1 MIILIIKRELYL
13 KRIRKL
19 INSEDVKI
27 ITGIRRSGKTC
38 LLKLII
44 DELKEFGINDEN
56 IFYIS
61 FESSYYDDIHTYKE
75 LNELIFDLIKDLDE
89 KVYLLFDEI
98 QEVDNW
104 EKSIN
109 SFRVDLNA
117 DIYITGSN
125 SKLLSGELATLL
137 SGRYKTIKLYPFSY
151 KEVLNYHSKEEQLT
165 PQKEQELFYEYLS
178 YGGFPGLLK
187 YDSFEKKESLKDIYN
202 SIILRDILNRSKI
215 KNTKLLMR
223 LMEYM
228 ITNTGQSFSS
238 TKVINYIYSNNRSL
252 VEGNKKRKPSS
263 NTVIN
268 YVQHAQDAFLLYE
281 AKNEDLI
288 GKKIFK
294 ELEKY
299 YVVDPGLYYI
309 FKDETRRSMG
319 SLLESIVYIEL
330 LRRNYDV
337 TVGRIYDVEVDFVCK
352 KDDKICYIQVS
363 ESILGEETR
372 HRELKSLRK
381 IRDSYPKYLLTLDTM
396 KLPTEDIIHKNILD
410 FLKDD
415 EI

>member
-13 KRIRKL
+13 KRVRNL

-44 DELKEFGINDEN
+44 DELKEFGVNEKN

-61 FESSYYDDIHTYKE
+61 FESSVYDDIHTYKD
-75 LNELIFDLIKDLDE
+75 LNKLIFDLTKDLDE

-98 QEVDNW
+98 QDVHKW

-125 SKLLSGELATLL
+125 SKLLSGELSTLL
-137 SGRYKTIKLYPFSY
+137 SGRYKTIKIYPFSY
-151 KEVLNYHSKEEQLT
+151 KEILEYHSKDNPLT
-165 PQKEQELFYEYLS
+165 TQKEHELFFEYLS

-187 YDSFEKKESLKDIYN
+187 YDFFEKKESIKDIYN
-202 SIILRDILNRSKI
+202 SIILKDILNRSNI
-215 KNTKLLMR
+215 KNNKLLMR

-228 ITNTGQSFSS
+228 ITSTGQIFSS
-238 TKVINYIYSNNRSL
+238 NKVINYIISNNRSL
-252 VEGNKKRKPSS
+252 IEGQKQRKPSA
-263 NTVIN
+263 NTIIN

-281 AKNEDLI
+281 AKNEDII

-309 FKDETRRSMG
+309 FKDETNRSMG
-319 SLLESIVYIEL
+319 SLLESVVYIEL
-330 LRRNYDV
+330 LRRNYEV
-337 TVGRIYDVEVDFVCK
+337 TVGRIYDLEVDFVCK
-352 KDDKICYIQVS
+352 KDNKTCYIQVS
-363 ESILGEETR
+363 ESILGEKTR
-372 HRELKSLRK
+372 QRELKSLQK
-381 IRDSYPKYLLTLDTM
+381 IRDNYPKYILTLDSM
-396 KLPTEDIIHKNILD
+396 KLPTRDIIHKNIID